1 MKKKQY
7 KKIFWGVLF
16 LLGAIALL
24 LGRFGYLEGLNFWS
38 VFFSIVLFG
47 LLADGILGRSFGQ
60 ILFSLACLIIL
71 NDELLHLEMIT
82 PWPVL
87 GAALLGTIGLNIL
100 FPKRWKYKNH
110 PIPPYPPNGCRPGKK
125 EEEILSGE
133 EIRYEA
139 SFGYAVKYVV
149 GSNIGRIFLES
160 SFGNL
165 EVYFT
170 DASLKD
176 NTAHALVEC
185 SFGNLELYVPAD
197 WNVVINVGQA
207 FGRVEES
214 GCGNPSGVNTL
225 YLEGEVSFGH
235 VEVHHI

>member
-1 MKKKQY
+1 M
-7 KKIFWGVLF
+7 
-16 LLGAIALL
+16 
-24 LGRFGYLEGLNFWS
+24 
-38 VFFSIVLFG
+38 
-47 LLADGILGRSFGQ
+47 
-60 ILFSLACLIIL
+60 
-71 NDELLHLEMIT
+71 
-82 PWPVL
+82 
-87 GAALLGTIGLNIL
+87 
-100 FPKRWKYKNH
+100 
-110 PIPPYPPNGCRPGKK
+110 
-125 EEEILSGE
+125 EEILSGE

-149 GSNIGRIFLES
+149 GSNISRIFLKS

-176 NTAHALVEC
+176 NMAHALVEC

-197 WNVVINVGQA
+197 WNVVINVRQT
-207 FGRVEES
+207 FGSVEES
-214 GCGNPSGVNTL
+214 GYGNPSGVNTL

>member
-24 LGRFGYLEGLNFWS
+24 LGRLGYLEGLNFWS
-38 VFFSIVLFG
+38 VFFSIVLLG
-47 LLADGILGRSFGQ
+47 LLTDGILGRSFGQ

-110 PIPPYPPNGCRPGKK
+110 PVPPYPQNGCRPGKK

-133 EIRYEA
+133 EIRYET

-149 GSNIGRIFLES
+149 GSNISRIFLES

-176 NTAHALVEC
+176 NTAHARVEC

-214 GCGNPSGVNTL
+214 GYGNPSGVNTL